1 MDCVGVRAMGRRVR
15 GVRLGGVVA
24 GLGIVGMGMCIV
36 ALGARGSLE
45 VVISLHMGVEGRAE
59 EDGGGRVAVRR
70 TEEEAELL
78 LRSFGSCEIKEGWTV

>member
-1 MDCVGVRAMGRRVR
+1 
-15 GVRLGGVVA
+15 
-24 GLGIVGMGMCIV
+24 
-36 ALGARGSLE
+36 
-45 VVISLHMGVEGRAE
+45 MGVEGRAE